1 MLGEIKRLRI
11 ALRDLVALS
20 TLPAAWAGR
29 DPATIAA
36 GLTEVLAN
44 ALQLD
49 FVFVRLLDGPEGI
62 PVDVTRGSA
71 WQCFPDWLETNLS
84 HVRRTSRKT
93 VIANV
98 GNGTGPYR
106 GMVLP
111 IGFEAVGGFVA
122 VASERTD
129 FPTETDQLLLSV
141 AINHAALA
149 FQSAQ
154 LVQDLRQ
161 AEDELRR
168 ARDELETKIME
179 RTCEL
184 RRTGAELQ
192 TILDAS
198 PVGMVLVRRD
208 HTIQRCNAAFER
220 LVGWSADEIVGRPVL
235 WPPIAEQIE
244 RSRGSSHLETVLARK
259 DGSQFEAAL
268 ACAPLCDE
276 VGQVVGL
283 VANVE
288 DISVRKRAERA
299 LKKTEAELAHV
310 TRLTTLGEMAASIA
324 HEINQPLTAI
334 VANATASRNWLTRS
348 VEPLD
353 RVRGALADIISDG
366 HRAADVIQRVRQ
378 LATKT
383 DPKKADLDINDVIH
397 DVMTLVRSEVQSQ
410 RVALAVSLAPA
421 LPVVLADRVQLQ
433 QVLINLVING
443 VESMASIADRPR
455 ELFIRSESCG
465 DRVAVAVQDAGV
477 GVDMRFVDRLFD
489 AFYTTKPGGMGMGL
503 SISRSIVEGHGGRL
517 WAMPNAVHGAT
528 FQFALPSKY

>member
-1 MLGEIKRLRI
+1 
-11 ALRDLVALS
+11 
-20 TLPAAWAGR
+20 
-29 DPATIAA
+29 
-36 GLTEVLAN
+36 
-44 ALQLD
+44 
-49 FVFVRLLDGPEGI
+49 
-62 PVDVTRGSA
+62 
-71 WQCFPDWLETNLS
+71 
-84 HVRRTSRKT
+84 
-93 VIANV
+93 
-98 GNGTGPYR
+98 
-106 GMVLP
+106 
-111 IGFEAVGGFVA
+111 
-122 VASERTD
+122 
-129 FPTETDQLLLSV
+129 
-141 AINHAALA
+141 
-149 FQSAQ
+149 
-154 LVQDLRQ
+154 
-161 AEDELRR
+161 
-168 ARDELETKIME
+168 
-179 RTCEL
+179 
-184 RRTGAELQ
+184 
-192 TILDAS
+192 
-198 PVGMVLVRRD
+198 
-208 HTIQRCNAAFER
+208 
-220 LVGWSADEIVGRPVL
+220 
-235 WPPIAEQIE
+235 
-244 RSRGSSHLETVLARK
+244 
-259 DGSQFEAAL
+259 
-268 ACAPLCDE
+268 
-276 VGQVVGL
+276 
-283 VANVE
+283 
-288 DISVRKRAERA
+288 
-299 LKKTEAELAHV
+299 
-310 TRLTTLGEMAASIA
+310 MAASIA